1 MASNP
6 LLQFEIHKIVDLS
19 IAGFDISLTNH
30 SLWMLLAMS
39 CTTLLMFVASRKL
52 SMVPHRAQSMVEVTV
67 SFITNLTQETAGKN
81 ATKFIPI
88 IATIFLFIASVN
100 VFGMIPGSYTGTS
113 QMLTTGML
121 AVGVFIMVIATGLYT
136 QGMGFFKLF
145 YPAGTPWWLAPL
157 IVALEVISFCARPI
171 TLALRLGANMMAGHI
186 LLKVFATF
194 IIMLLAAL
202 PPLLIFPFAMVV
214 ALTGLEIGVALLQA
228 YIFTILT
235 CVYLHDALY
244 GH

>member
-6 LLQFEIHKIVDLS
+6 LQQFEIQKIVDLS
-19 IAGFDISLTNH
+19 LAGYDISLTNH
-30 SLWMLLAMS
+30 SLWTMLAVS
-39 CTTLLMFVASRKL
+39 VTTLLMFVASRKL
-52 SMVPHRAQSMVEVTV
+52 SMVPHRAQSLVELTV
-67 SFITNLTQETAGKN
+67 GFISNLTQETAGKN
-81 ATKFIPI
+81 AAKFVPV

-100 VFGMIPGSYTGTS
+100 LFGMIPGSYTGTS
-113 QMLTTGML
+113 QMFTTGML
-121 AVGVFIMVIATGLYT
+121 AVGVFAMVIITGFYT
-136 QGMGFFKLF
+136 QGLGFLKLF
-145 YPAGTPWWLAPL
+145 YPDGTPWWLAPL
-157 IVALEVISFCARPI
+157 IVLLEVISFFARPV

-194 IIMLLAAL
+194 VVMLLAAL
-202 PPLLIFPFAMVV
+202 PPLLILPLAMTI